1 MLGFMGISGFFGLGN
16 LQKIEAD
23 IILPEEIYA
32 GVPFTAH
39 LLISNASSRTPRF
52 ILRFIIGS
60 SSALLPYLKK
70 GRSVRLPISLS
81 CEERGVGVIEKIAV
95 TSQFPV
101 NFFVRSATVHTD
113 APFTVF
119 PRPQPLPARFS
130 LPADSDSNPGP
141 SRMKRGSSGD
151 IESVGLYSGRE
162 PLKQL
167 HWKLSAR
174 HDELFVKELQGESG
188 LPVMVNPDEL
198 PGDFEARLCHACHLI
213 NTLTAEGRA
222 VGLTVGKDF
231 FAPSLNRA
239 DRLKMLAALGCYDQ
253 H

>member
-23 IILPEEIYA
+23 LILPEEIYA
-32 GVPFTAH
+32 GTPCTAQ
-39 LLISNASSRTPRF
+39 LLVKNAGSYAPRF
-52 ILRFIIGS
+52 ILRFVIGNC
-60 SSALLPYLKK
+60 SALLPHLKK
-70 GRSVRLPISLS
+70 GACVRLPITLNFQ
-81 CEERGVGVIEKIAV
+81 ERGTGVIEKIAV

-113 APFTVF
+113 VPFTVF
-119 PRPQPLPARFS
+119 PRPEPLPLRFTP
-130 LPADSDSNPGP
+130 PADTADNPGQ
-141 SRMKRGSSGD
+141 SRMKRGNSGD
-151 IESVGLYSGRE
+151 LESVGLYSGRE

-198 PGDFEARLCHACHLI
+198 PGSMEERLGRACHLI
-213 NTLTAEGRA
+213 NSCMAEGRA
-222 VGLTVGKDF
+222 VGLTVGTEI
-231 FAPSLNRA
+231 FAPSVNRA
-239 DRLKMLAALGCYDQ
+239 DRLLMLAALACHDQ

>member
-23 IILPEEIYA
+23 IIMPEEIYA
-32 GVPFTAH
+32 GMPFTAQ
-39 LLISNASSRTPRF
+39 LLVRNASRHTPRF

-60 SSALLPYLKK
+60 SSSLLPYLKK
-70 GRSVRLPISLS
+70 GGTVRLPISITLM
-81 CEERGVGVIEKIAV
+81 ERGVGVIEKIAV

-101 NFFVRSATVHTD
+101 NFFVRSAAVQTD

-119 PRPQPLPARFS
+119 PTPVPLPARFT
-130 LPADSDSNPGP
+130 LPADLDSNPGP
-141 SRMKRGSSGD
+141 ARMRRGNSGD

-188 LPVMVNPDEL
+188 LPAMVNPDEL
-198 PGDFEARLCHACHLI
+198 PGDLEERLCHACHLI
-213 NTLTAEGRA
+213 NSFTAEGRA
-222 VGLTVGKDF
+222 VGLTVGEEVFPATAD
-231 FAPSLNRA
+231 RA
-239 DRLKMLAALGCYDQ
+239 GRLKMLTALARYDQ
-253 H
+253 N

>member
-23 IILPEEIYA
+23 IIMPEEIYA
-32 GVPFTAH
+32 GIPFTAQ
-39 LLISNASSRTPRF
+39 LLVKNASRHTPRF
-52 ILRFIIGS
+52 ILRFVIGK

-70 GRSVRLPISLS
+70 GDCVRLPISLN
-81 CEERGVGVIEKIAV
+81 CKERGVGVIEKIAV

-101 NFFVRSATVHTD
+101 NFFVRSAAVHTD
-113 APFTVF
+113 TPFTVF
-119 PRPQPLPARFS
+119 PRPAPLPTRFS
-130 LPADSDSNPGP
+130 LPAEIDSNPGP
-141 SRMKRGSSGD
+141 SRMKRGNSGD
-151 IESVGLYSGRE
+151 IDSVGLYSGRE

-188 LPVMVNPDEL
+188 QPVMLNPDEL

-213 NTLTAEGRA
+213 NSYMAEGRA
-222 VGLTVGKDF
+222 VGLTVGTQVY
-231 FAPSLNRA
+231 APSVNRA
-239 DRLKMLAALGCYDQ
+239 DRLLMLAALACYDQ

>member
-32 GVPFTAH
+32 GVPCTAQ
-39 LLISNASSRTPRF
+39 LLVKNASSVTPRF
-52 ILRFIIGS
+52 ILRFIIGNC
-60 SSALLPYLKK
+60 SALLPYLPK
-70 GRSVRLPISLS
+70 RDSVRLPITLS
-81 CEERGVGVIEKIAV
+81 FQKRGATVIKKIAV

-113 APFTVF
+113 VAFTVF
-119 PRPQPLPARFS
+119 PRPEPLPARFS
-130 LPADSDSNPGP
+130 PPAVTADNTGP
-141 SRMKRGSSGD
+141 NRMKRGSSGD
-151 IESVGLYSGRE
+151 MESVGLYSGRE

-174 HDELFVKELQGESG
+174 HDELFVKELQAETG

-198 PGDFEARLCHACHLI
+198 PGNFEERLRYACHQI
-213 NTLTAEGRA
+213 NVYAAEGRA
-222 VGLTVGKDF
+222 VGLTVGKEI
-231 FAPSLNRA
+231 FAPSANRA
-239 DRLKMLAALGCYDQ
+239 DRLLMLAALACYDQ
-253 H
+253 N